1 MPVSPLCRG
10 LIWDVKQK
18 VITLRRFCDT
28 TQHMRRILFTLL
40 LCLTAG
46 SALLTSCRHADDA
59 VVARRQAWL
68 DLIVSTHNC
77 SQEEGAR
84 LLDSLGRLAP
94 PDDRHERVLCQLAQ
108 AWFASIKDNQ
118 PVGDSSIVP
127 LVSYLEQHGTP
138 TEQME
143 ALLLR
148 ARSLEWQGEMEQAQ
162 QAYSQAV
169 QAALESGDPRMEM
182 RCRQM
187 LFGFY
192 SRRTHLKEEA
202 AKAARRFLQLADS
215 CRDTTSLA
223 LAHTYMGRLYYA
235 DMHQDSLY
243 SRWQDGVEHF
253 RRAAALA
260 PHTRLPQYIEM
271 ESKYEL
277 AVLYMTRQRPLEAL
291 PLLKETKDYMFR
303 IHPDYK
309 QPILI
314 TLIQTYLQL
323 DRPDTAQVYIDEA
336 MTLPDRNNMRFSIYD
351 LLFQYYRAK
360 RQYELSSWAAD
371 SMRYYQPLALR
382 QQLSLQV
389 AEIKEKY
396 DNEQLANE
404 RNRIRIERDRSV
416 IVGLS
421 LAVALLGII
430 FLLGTVY
437 RRRLRRIREQLRQD
451 SFRLHDNE
459 ETLRQN
465 SQSIVLLQ
473 AQLADEHQ
481 ESQARQDELQ
491 AAIDAL
497 QQQNKT
503 LDAENQRL
511 QSSLDHYRDK
521 YDTEEQRILRQQ
533 TERLR
538 QLEAHEQAL
547 VEELIRRDS
556 LVQLLRRQPKFLGEG
571 EWKKLALLTDS
582 IYNRFTVRLKERFP
596 QLTDVDLQYC
606 LLIKLRFTVSQI
618 AILMAVSPSSVSQ
631 QKSRLKKRLQQTEG
645 FGLPPGEMLDS
656 WLWRF

>member
-1 MPVSPLCRG
+1 
-10 LIWDVKQK
+10 
-18 VITLRRFCDT
+18 
-28 TQHMRRILFTLL
+28 MRRILFTFL

-46 SALLTSCRHADDA
+46 SALLTACRHADDA
-59 VVARRQAWL
+59 WMAQRQAL
-68 DLIVSTHNC
+68 FRLIVSVHN
-77 SQEEGAR
+77 SGQEEIACK
-84 LLDSLGRLAP
+84 LDSLNRTALPA
-94 PDDRHERVLCQLAQ
+94 DRHARALWQLAQ
-108 AWFASIKDNQ
+108 AWLTASQTNRGIDDSLLL
-118 PVGDSSIVP
+118 PVVD
-127 LVSYLEQHGTP
+127 YLTQHGVP
-138 TEQME
+138 GEQVE

-148 ARSLEWQGEMEQAQ
+148 ARSLEWRGEMEQAQ
-162 QAYSQAV
+162 QVYSQALQV
-169 QAALESGDPRMEM
+169 ALKSGDPHTEM
-182 RCRQM
+182 RCRQ
-187 LFGFY
+187 LLTSFY
-192 SRRTHLKEEA
+192 LQRTHLKDEGA
-202 AKAARRFLQLADS
+202 QTARRFLQLAEA
-215 CRDTTSLA
+215 CRDTAALA
-223 LAHTYMGRLYYA
+223 LAHMYMGRLYFA
-235 DMHQDSLY
+235 AIHEDTLY
-243 SRWQDGVEHF
+243 NRPEEGVEHF
-253 RRAAALA
+253 RQATRLAALA
-260 PHTRLPQYIEM
+260 KDQYLEM
-271 ESKYEL
+271 QSKYEL
-277 AVLYMTRQRPLEAL
+277 AVLYMTLQQPFEAL
-291 PLLKETKDYMFR
+291 PLLKETKDYLSSQT
-303 IHPDYK
+303 PDSK

-323 DRPDTAQVYIDEA
+323 DQPDSAQVYIDEA
-336 MTLPDRNNMRFSIYD
+336 MTLPDRNNLRYNIYD
-351 LLFQYYRAK
+351 LLFQYHRAK
-360 RQYELSSWAAD
+360 QQYARSVWAAD

-382 QQLSLQV
+382 QQLSQQV

-404 RNRIRIERDRSV
+404 RNRIRMERDRS
-416 IVGLS
+416 IIIGLS

-430 FLLGTVY
+430 FLLTTAY

-451 SFRLHDNE
+451 AIRLHDNE
-459 ETLRQN
+459 ETLRLN

-481 ESQARQDELQ
+481 ESQTQQDELQ
-491 AAIDAL
+491 AAIDTL

-533 TERLR
+533 AERLR

-606 LLIKLRFTVSQI
+606 ILIKLRFTVSQI

-631 QKSRLKKRLQQTEG
+631 QKSRLKKRLQQSEG
-645 FGLPPGEMLDS
+645 FGLSPGEMLDS
-656 WLWRF
+656 WLWKF